1 LQARG
6 ETRAAIAAL
15 EQYTSLKPRDTDA
28 LRQLANLWGSL
39 ANKAQQEADV
49 ARAEA
54 TQVSAAQTFAQPSGE
69 FLQAAEQNRIAQAL
83 ATQANAR
90 ADTAGARAQAAAA
103 RQQKVYESLTLL
115 VPEDPSLFLS
125 LGIASQEAS
134 DYESAIAA
142 YKKFL
147 ELAPN
152 DPSAPQVK
160 QQIAILKQQLKGNSL
175 LQQSG

>member
-1 LQARG
+1 
-6 ETRAAIAAL
+6 
-15 EQYTSLKPRDTDA
+15 
-28 LRQLANLWGSL
+28 
-39 ANKAQQEADV
+39 
-49 ARAEA
+49 
-54 TQVSAAQTFAQPSGE
+54 
-69 FLQAAEQNRIAQAL
+69 
-83 ATQANAR
+83 
-90 ADTAGARAQAAAA
+90 
-103 RQQKVYESLTLL
+103 VYESLTLL
-115 VPEDPSLFLS
+115 VPDDPSLWLS

-160 QQIAILKQQLKGNSL
+160 QQIEILEQQLKGNPS